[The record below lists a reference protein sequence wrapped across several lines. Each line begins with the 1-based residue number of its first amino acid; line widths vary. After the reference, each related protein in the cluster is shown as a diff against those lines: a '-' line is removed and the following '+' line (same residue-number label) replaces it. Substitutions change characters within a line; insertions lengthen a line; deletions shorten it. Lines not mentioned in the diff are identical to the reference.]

1 MLRIGVIGEASELVK
16 LCASIEAIEYI
27 KPKIR
32 IDSII
37 GVGTGS
43 TVNFFINELAK
54 IRHLFKGAVSSSD
67 ASTKLLE
74 SHDIEVYE
82 LNDVN
87 EILIYVDGADEVDTS
102 HNLIKGGG
110 GAHTREKIVASASN
124 EFVCIVDE
132 SKLVNLLGNFP
143 LPVEVIIKSRSYVA
157 REIVKIGGSPEL
169 RKNFVTDQG
178 NQILDVKDLTIENPL
193 DLEKRINLIPG
204 VLDNGLFANCKPQ
217 KVIVGKD

>member
-1 MLRIGVIGEASELVK
+1 MSNSK
-16 LCASIEAIEYI
+16 LNASIEAIEYI
-27 KPKIR
+27 RPKI
-32 IDSII
+32 DMNSII

-43 TVNFFINELAK
+43 TVNYFIQELAK
-54 IRHLFKGAVSSSD
+54 IKHMFKGAVSSSE
-67 ASTKLLE
+67 ASTELLE
-74 SHDIEVYE
+74 KSGIEVFE

-87 EILIYVDGADEVDTS
+87 EILVYVDGADEVDTS

-132 SKLVNLLGNFP
+132 SKLVKTLGNFP
-143 LPVEVIIKSRSYVA
+143 LPVEAMIKSRSYVA
-157 REIVKIGGSPEL
+157 REIVKIGGLPEL
-169 RKNFVTDQG
+169 RKDFLTDQG
-178 NQILDVKDLTIENPL
+178 NQILDIKDLAIDDPL
-193 DLEKRINLIPG
+193 DLEQRINLIPG

>member
-1 MLRIGVIGEASELVK
+1 MSTAK
-16 LCASIEAIEYI
+16 LNASIEAIEYI
-27 KPKIR
+27 KPKISL
-32 IDSII
+32 DSII

-43 TVNFFINELAK
+43 TVNYFIKELAK
-54 IRHLFKGAVSSSD
+54 IQHIFKGAVSSSE

-74 SHDIEVYE
+74 SSGIKVYE

-87 EILIYVDGADEVDTS
+87 EILVYVDGADEVDKN

-110 GAHTREKIVASASN
+110 GAHTREKIVATASN

-132 SKLVNLLGNFP
+132 SKLVSTLGNFP
-143 LPVEVIIKSRSYVA
+143 LPLEVMIKSRSFVA
-157 REIVKIGGSPEL
+157 REIVKIGGVPEL
-169 RKNFVTDQG
+169 RKDFITDQG
-178 NQILDVKDLTIENPL
+178 NQILDVSDLKIIDPL
-193 DLEKRINLIPG
+193 DLEQRINLIPG

>member
-1 MLRIGVIGEASELVK
+1 MSKSK
-16 LCASIEAIEYI
+16 LNASIEAIEYI

-132 SKLVNLLGNFP
+132 SKLVNLLDNFP

>member
-1 MLRIGVIGEASELVK
+1 MSKSK
-16 LCASIEAIEYI
+16 LNASIEAIEYI

-74 SHDIEVYE
+74 SHGIEVYE

>member
-1 MLRIGVIGEASELVK
+1 MSNSK
-16 LCASIEAIEYI
+16 LNASIEAIEYI
-27 KPKIR
+27 KPKI
-32 IDSII
+32 DMNSII

-43 TVNFFINELAK
+43 TVNYFIEELAK
-54 IRHLFKGAVSSSD
+54 IKHMFKGAVSSSE
-67 ASTKLLE
+67 ASTELLE
-74 SHDIEVYE
+74 KSGIEVFE

-87 EILIYVDGADEVDTS
+87 EILVYVDGADEVDTS

-124 EFVCIVDE
+124 EFVCIVDK
-132 SKLVNLLGNFP
+132 SKLVKTLGNFP
-143 LPVEVIIKSRSYVA
+143 LPVEAMIKSRSYVA
-157 REIVKIGGSPEL
+157 REIVKIGGLPEL
-169 RKNFVTDQG
+169 RKDFLTDQG
-178 NQILDVKDLTIENPL
+178 NQILDIKDLAIDDPL

>member
-1 MLRIGVIGEASELVK
+1 MSKSK
-16 LCASIEAIEYI
+16 LNASIEAIEYI

-178 NQILDVKDLTIENPL
+178 NQILDVKDLTIDNPL

>member
-1 MLRIGVIGEASELVK
+1 MSKSK
-16 LCASIEAIEYI
+16 LNASIEAIEYI
-27 KPKIR
+27 KSKIR

>member
-1 MLRIGVIGEASELVK
+1 MSNSK
-16 LCASIEAIEYI
+16 LNASIEAIEYI

-67 ASTKLLE
+67 TSTKLLE

>member
-1 MLRIGVIGEASELVK
+1 MSKSK
-16 LCASIEAIEYI
+16 LNASIEAIEYI

-74 SHDIEVYE
+74 SHDIEIYE

-87 EILIYVDGADEVDTS
+87 EILVYVDGADEVDTS

>member
-1 MLRIGVIGEASELVK
+1 MSKAK
-16 LCASIEAIEYI
+16 LNASIEAIEYI

-193 DLEKRINLIPG
+193 ALEKRINLIPG

-217 KVIVGKD
+217 KVIVGND